1 MASLKRKGFGQ
12 VEPNHLSAQRTGQ
25 IYAQLIAD
33 KNLNIIENGMF
44 LKYDYENRKAVAN
57 ASVPGEWLLVY
68 NEEKLY
74 DPRRQSHKDFAMK
87 KTDYVDGEMVPRLFK
102 TNIGDI
108 FTTNTLGANTSE
120 DAETTAVT
128 VNEGDTLVVGS
139 TGYLEVLGAGATAT
153 APAFKVVAIT
163 TMPDADIKY
172 QGVKLQRVQ

>member
-1 MASLKRKGFGQ
+1 MASIKRKGFGQ

-33 KNLNIIENGMF
+33 SGLNIIENGMF
-44 LKYDYENRKAVAN
+44 LKYDYENRKAVAS
-57 ASVPGEWLLVY
+57 ASVAGEWLLVY

-74 DPRRQSHKDFAMK
+74 DPRRKTHKDFAMK
-87 KTDYVDGEMVPRLFK
+87 KNDYVDKEMVPRLYK

-128 VNEGDTLVVGS
+128 VAVGNTLVVGS
-139 TGYLEVLGAGATAT
+139 TGYLEVAGAN
-153 APAFKVVAIT
+153 PSGPQFKVVALT
-163 TMPDADIKY
+163 TMPDGQDA
-172 QGVKLQRVQ
+172 VKVQRIA

>member
-33 KNLNIIENGMF
+33 SSLNIIENGMF

-102 TNIGDI
+102 TNVGDI
-108 FTTNTLGANTSE
+108 FTTNTLGPNTSE

-128 VNEGDTLVVGS
+128 VSEGDILVVGS
-139 TGYLEVLGAGATAT
+139 TGYLEVAGQS
-153 APAFKVVAIT
+153 PVGPQFKVVAIT